1 MIYGKIW
8 LHVKPSVGIPLFL
21 GAVAVASFSVHV
33 ALVTNTTWVKR
44 FLNGG
49 PPAKSA
55 QVEQDVAQATA
66 PPPTIVLASTTRSR
80 E

>member
-1 MIYGKIW
+1 MIYGKVW

-44 FLNGG
+44 FLNGPG
-49 PPAKSA
+49 PAKAA
-55 QVEQDVAQATA
+55 QIKQDVAQATV
-66 PPPTIVLASTTRSR
+66 PPPTVLVASTTRGSD
-80 E
+80 